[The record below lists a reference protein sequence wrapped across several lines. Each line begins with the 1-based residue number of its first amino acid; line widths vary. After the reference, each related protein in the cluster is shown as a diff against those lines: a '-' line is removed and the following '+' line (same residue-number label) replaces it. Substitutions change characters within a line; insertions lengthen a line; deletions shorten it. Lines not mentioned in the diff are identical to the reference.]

1 MPNSTRLETMAKRIA
16 EDLPEFVELIPPTE
30 VSEGMYR
37 RIRHIQK
44 TGECCGYPM
53 TMEQLKE
60 IIALAGS
67 ESVSKPLHF
76 LCRVLDRLH
85 VERTLKTA
93 TNRLRID
100 ERIRNVAHYIKFEAE
115 WQVKYLSDLI
125 TGKYS
130 MDDLM
135 VATEIAMKKQ
145 YPVRYLL
152 KIFRNGFDQSKLY
165 CYNKQ

>member
-1 MPNSTRLETMAKRIA
+1 MSRLETMAERIKK
-16 EDLPEFVELIPPTE
+16 DLPEFVELIPPTE
-30 VSEGMYR
+30 ISEGLYR

-44 TGECCGYPM
+44 TGECCGFPM
-53 TMEQLKE
+53 SLEQLKE
-60 IIALAGS
+60 IIALAS
-67 ESVSKPLHF
+67 RESVRKPIHF

-85 VERTLKTA
+85 VERTLRTA

-100 ERIRNVAHYIKFEAE
+100 ERIRNIGHYIKFESV
-115 WQVKYLSDLI
+115 WQIKYLSDLI

-145 YPVRYLL
+145 HPDRYLL
-152 KIFRNGFDQSKLY
+152 AMFRNGFVQKHPYVL
-165 CYNKQ
+165 

>member
-1 MPNSTRLETMAKRIA
+1 MSRLETMAKRIA

-60 IIALAGS
+60 IIALAAN
-67 ESVSKPLHF
+67 ESVHKPLHF
-76 LCRVLDRLH
+76 LCRVLDKVH

-100 ERIRNVAHYIKFEAE
+100 ERIRNIGHYIKFEAE